1 MGQREW
7 LAFLTNELDAASRA
21 AMSRAGG
28 PIGPCRHRNST
39 SQPRPALAGG
49 SPRQPPSQASVR
61 RVVPERSR
69 TARSDSAVSRCRS
82 GHPDLSPY
90 ELVTVGLIRPPRMD
104 ATRRARASIPRDP
117 RTTGTGGRSSG
128 IYRRLPGCMVRRNRP
143 RAWWPRRGRSGRS
156 LRQKGVT
163 MTHMLHGLTKWAAP
177 ALVVGAVAAPT
188 AGAQSVQDMR
198 SPDARDAATVVQ
210 SSPDLRSP
218 DVRDAAWGRGTA
230 SAPQIVVMK
239 VSRPHVS
246 GSKDFDWADAG
257 IGAGAVFGLVL
268 LGVGAT
274 LVVAHRGRDGAK
286 RSGRAAPPLGFDFGD
301 PVREPLHPLHSEL
314 ASGRDRRWPSPG
326 ARSGRHVTTQRRPGR
341 IDHEV

>member
-1 MGQREW
+1 
-7 LAFLTNELDAASRA
+7 
-21 AMSRAGG
+21 
-28 PIGPCRHRNST
+28 
-39 SQPRPALAGG
+39 
-49 SPRQPPSQASVR
+49 
-61 RVVPERSR
+61 
-69 TARSDSAVSRCRS
+69 
-82 GHPDLSPY
+82 
-90 ELVTVGLIRPPRMD
+90 
-104 ATRRARASIPRDP
+104 
-117 RTTGTGGRSSG
+117 
-128 IYRRLPGCMVRRNRP
+128 
-143 RAWWPRRGRSGRS
+143 
-156 LRQKGVT
+156 

-218 DVRDAAWGRGTA
+218 DVRDAAQGRGTA

-239 VSRPHVS
+239 VSRPQVSRPQVS
-246 GSKDFDWADAG
+246 GSGGFDWADAG

-286 RSGRAAPPLGFDFGD
+286 RSGRAAPPLGFDFED

-326 ARSGRHVTTQRRPGR
+326 ARSGRHVTTHKANRENRS
-341 IDHEV
+341 